1 MSTVIIGGGPRPQ
14 ARVVVVN
21 DVGQLGDLLTGTG
34 SYEIRDGLEV
44 VASFAKLSHARALL
58 PLIQSGE

>member
-21 DVGQLGDLLTGTG
+21 DVGQLGDLLAGT
-34 SYEIRDGLEV
+34 SLYEIRDGLEV
-44 VASFAKLSHARALL
+44 VASFVKLSYAHALL